1 MNMILKQFHEL
12 TTDELYEILKLRVE
26 VFVVEQNCP
35 YEEVDGKDR
44 QAYHLFIEE
53 DGQILAYLRIL
64 PEGVSH
70 EHVALGRIIARERRS
85 GLGSKLVSEALRV
98 CKEVLKADKVYIEA
112 QVYAGDFYKKLGFK
126 EVSDVFDLDGIAHI
140 EMIADL

>member
-1 MNMILKQFHEL
+1 MILKQFHEL

-64 PEGVSH
+64 PEGVSQDRKS
-70 EHVALGRIIARERRS
+70 VG
-85 GLGSKLVSEALRV
+85 
-98 CKEVLKADKVYIEA
+98 
-112 QVYAGDFYKKLGFK
+112 
-126 EVSDVFDLDGIAHI
+126 
-140 EMIADL
+140 